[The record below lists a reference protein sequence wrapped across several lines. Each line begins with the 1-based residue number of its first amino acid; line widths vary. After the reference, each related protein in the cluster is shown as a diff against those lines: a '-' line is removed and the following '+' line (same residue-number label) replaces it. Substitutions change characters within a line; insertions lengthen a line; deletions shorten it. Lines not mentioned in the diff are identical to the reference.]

1 MLSACMNENG
11 QIIINKSPRARPR
24 VSGPRN
30 WQAGPLCSLFLA
42 LVCLGAC
49 GGSGDAQ
56 PLLGSDGQSFEPC
69 SFAPGYGADESSSCT
84 PADPTRTDPS
94 AGCAADQSLLCT
106 DPWNDT
112 AADWGCQVG
121 APTPGFVG
129 LGPLCGP
136 DAGKSRDTP
145 WLWDKSRNSCVL
157 RGGDY
162 PLLTYTGCGP
172 SKYTAA
178 LDSASYL
185 KLQEKWQEHAQEKA
199 APYKLAT
206 GETAYLVDVALGG
219 GTRTVKAAMALG
231 HGTLDGLCGDCFLIR
246 SDPSLWGG
254 EERYAVL
261 LQAGVRAWSFEISP
275 SAQNYLIEN
284 SGCKGDATTSNACC
298 IPDVQAIDCSA
309 VLD

>member
-1 MLSACMNENG
+1 MDAFRLNR
-11 QIIINKSPRARPR
+11 ITRPR
-24 VSGPRN
+24 PSARN
-30 WQAGPLCSLFLA
+30 FRRPHSRAAALWCVFLA
-42 LVCLGAC
+42 LSSLAAC
-49 GGSGDAQ
+49 GGSGETK
-56 PLLGSDGQSFEPC
+56 PGLGSDGDSFEPC

-84 PADPTRTDPS
+84 PADPSRTDPA
-94 AGCAADQSLLCT
+94 AGCAADQSLLCP
-106 DPWNDT
+106 DPWDST
-112 AADWGCQVG
+112 PADWGCQVG
-121 APTPGFVG
+121 APTPGYVG

-136 DAGKSRDTP
+136 NAGASRDTP
-145 WLWDKSRNSCVL
+145 WLWDKRQNSCVL

-178 LDSASYL
+178 LDAASYL
-185 KLQEKWQEHAQEKA
+185 NLQERWQSHAQEKA
-199 APYKLAT
+199 APYSLAT
-206 GETAYLVDVALGG
+206 GETAYLVDVAIDG

-231 HGTLDGLCGDCFLIR
+231 HGTLDGLCGDCFIIR

-261 LQAGVRAWSFEISP
+261 LQAGVRAWSFEMSP

-284 SGCKGDATTSNACC
+284 SGCKGDATTSESCC
-298 IPDVQAIDCSA
+298 IPDVQAIDCST